1 MAFDKTKTLLELRK
15 IQKELKKIEI
25 EVEAGNG
32 VVKIVMNGE
41 QKVQRVTLDPSM
53 IDVDDLGR
61 LEKHIESAVNQGIT
75 RSQQEAAE
83 RMKNVA
89 GGLGLPG
96 L

>member
-1 MAFDKTKTLLELRK
+1 MAFDKAKTLMELRK

-32 VVKIVMNGE
+32 AVKIVMNGE
-41 QKVQRVTLDPSM
+41 QKVQRVEIDPEAV
-53 IDVDDLGR
+53 DVDDIGR

-75 RSQQEAAE
+75 KSQQEAAE
-83 RMKNVA
+83 RMKSVA